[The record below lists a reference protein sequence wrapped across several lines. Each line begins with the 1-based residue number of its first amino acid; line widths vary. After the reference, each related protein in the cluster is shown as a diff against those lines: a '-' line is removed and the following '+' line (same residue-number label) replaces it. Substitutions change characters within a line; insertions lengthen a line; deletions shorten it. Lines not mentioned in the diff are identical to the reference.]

1 MALAQAAVADES
13 APNHPSAKWMAAIA
27 WMSHNM
33 VVGCLMGSFSVMLAP
48 VQERLH
54 VALEKAAVGMLLVL
68 VGSALTGP
76 FVGVLIARFSL
87 RRVRVGRMSIRGA
100 RSSHD
105 SGGCARVAAAGL
117 DDSRADRIGHLRRHQ
132 GQDDAVLSRD
142 MHRLFQVL
150 HGSHRL
156 TGARRRVVLLGRT
169 VDHEKQ

>member
-1 MALAQAAVADES
+1 MMALAQAAVADES

-105 SGGCARVAAAGL
+105 SGGCAAQMVNLVPRSSCARLPPRSV
-117 DDSRADRIGHLRRHQ
+117 RISTIRSCWH
-132 GQDDAVLSRD
+132 APS
-142 MHRLFQVL
+142 
-150 HGSHRL
+150 
-156 TGARRRVVLLGRT
+156 
-169 VDHEKQ
+169 